1 MKCKVLLAPSRAD
14 TFCVPVL
21 EAMSA
26 GVIPLITQ
34 RVGAKT
40 FVEKTQAPD
49 LVVRMNTDA
58 IAKEA
63 VAILKMDLKSF
74 NTLSMNAKKIA
85 KQWNS
90 KESSECFTKTILSL
104 T

>member
-1 MKCKVLLAPSRAD
+1 M
-14 TFCVPVL
+14 PVL

-40 FVEKTQAPD
+40 FVEKPDPD